1 MNILKGIST
10 NAWDSLSHSF
20 NMLWSIL
27 SPILLPLVFVLVFLA
42 IGLWIAEFLGDKLG
56 TLVKKSNVDSFID
69 KVLAPVLEI
78 TETKI
83 NTANVI
89 NGTIKW
95 FLIGM
100 VLIAGLEMADLDG
113 VLSFFSLV
121 VHYLP
126 SIFSAAL
133 IILAGSMLANLAGTV
148 VGFVSSGNFPTTAR
162 VAVNALALITAL
174 SLVITPIVGSL
185 SKFIGNLALSR
196 MQSDVLFVGLIILA
210 LLASKNVVTKTVENL
225 YKT

>member
-10 NAWDSLSHSF
+10 NAVDSISHSF
-20 NMLWSIL
+20 NLLWAIM
-27 SPILLPLVFVLVFLA
+27 SPMLLPLVCVLVFLA
-42 IGLWIAEFLGDKLG
+42 LGLWIAEFLSDKLG
-56 TLVKKSNVDSFID
+56 SLVKKSNVDNFID

-78 TETKI
+78 TGTKI

-95 FLIGM
+95 FLVGM
-100 VLIAGLEMADLDG
+100 VLIAALEIADLDG
-113 VLSFFSLV
+113 VILFCKQI

-126 SIFSAAL
+126 AVFSAAL
-133 IILAGSMLANLAGTV
+133 IILAGSMLANLAATI
-148 VGFVSSGNFPTTAR
+148 VGFVSKGNFPTTVR

-174 SLVITPIVGSL
+174 SLVVTPIVGAL
-185 SKFIGNLALSR
+185 SKFIGQLTLSR
-196 MQSDVLFVGLIILA
+196 MQSDVLFIGLIILA
-210 LLASKNVVTKTVENL
+210 LLASKNAVTKTVENW